1 MTKQEGERR
10 AKLFEQGIKVCN
22 TCKEEKTLDCFSKN
36 RVTKDGYAGW
46 CKECK
51 GKYDLE
57 NKDRKNE
64 MDRRWYQR
72 NKARKREQDKR
83 WSEKNRD
90 RRNRRSAERQRERYH
105 TDPCYKLR
113 HLTSSMVWHR
123 LKSGKGGESML
134 PYVDWNSYK
143 ELEEH
148 LESQFEDWMTW
159 DNHGVCHPTEKRWH
173 IDHIKPQSVLLEGVT
188 SMDDPKFRE
197 CWSLKNLQPL
207 EARENILKGNK
218 IL

>member
-22 TCKEEKTLDCFSKN
+22 TCKEEKTLECFSKN

-57 NKDRKNE
+57 NKEHKNAMDRK
-64 MDRRWYQR
+64 WYQKNKAAKQAYERR
-72 NKARKREQDKR
+72 NKKR
-83 WSEKNRD
+83 
-90 RRNRRSAERQRERYH
+90 RYH
-105 TDPCYKLR
+105 TDSCYKLR
-113 HLTSSMVWHR
+113 RLTSSMVWHR
-123 LKSGKGGESML
+123 LKDGKGGESIL
-134 PYVDWNSYK
+134 PYVDWNSYD
-143 ELEEH
+143 ELREH

-159 DNHGVCHPTEKRWH
+159 ENHGVWHPTEKRWH
-173 IDHIKPQSVLLEGVT
+173 IDHIMPQSVLLEGVT